1 MEMEKV
7 KATKAEALDNA
18 EGPGPFRLIATLGL
32 AGFLSGACL
41 VGAFLYTQPLIQAA
55 RARAMEAAIYE
66 VLPGCKRFE
75 AMVLSDGKL
84 VPSKSGSDENRVFAG
99 YDAEEQLVGYA
110 IESGISG
117 FQDVISALFGYV
129 PQSQTI
135 VGLKILE
142 SRETPGLGDKIF
154 KDPEFAENFK
164 KLQVEPEIRLVKK
177 GEKQN
182 PNEVDAITGATIS
195 SKAVVGLLNSGV
207 GKWQEVL
214 DRPAL
219 EIDL

>member
-1 MEMEKV
+1 MEKE
-7 KATKAEALDNA
+7 KATHAELTNPAD
-18 EGPGPFRLIATLGL
+18 GPGPFRLIATLGL

-75 AMVLSDGKL
+75 GLTLSGGQL
-84 VPSKSGSDENRVFAG
+84 LPSKAGTSENRVFAG
-99 YDAEEQLVGYA
+99 YDGEGKLIGYA

-117 FQDVISALFGYV
+117 FQDVINGLFGYV
-129 PQSQTI
+129 PQTRTI

-154 KDPEFAENFK
+154 KDAEFAENFK
-164 KLQVEPEIRLVKK
+164 DLQVEPEIRLVKK

-195 SKAVVGLLNSGV
+195 SKAVVGLLNNGV
-207 GKWQEVL
+207 GKWQKVL
-214 DRPAL
+214 ERPATGK
-219 EIDL
+219 